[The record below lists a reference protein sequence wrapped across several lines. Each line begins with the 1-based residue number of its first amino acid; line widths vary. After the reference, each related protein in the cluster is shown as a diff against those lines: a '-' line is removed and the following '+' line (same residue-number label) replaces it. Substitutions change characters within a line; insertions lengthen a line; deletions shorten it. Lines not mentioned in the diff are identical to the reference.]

1 MTTLDKKSLFSGSL
15 AVAEAARDRTPYS
28 GFLSGLFEGVV
39 RRHLFDPYSI
49 PPISETAENFLGQLR
64 RLLIEKV
71 DPEAVDREGAIGE
84 DILTA
89 FKQIGAFGLKIPKPY
104 GGLGLSQSD
113 YHRIATLLGS
123 HDASTTVLISAHN
136 SIGVAEPVKL
146 IGTQEQQRR
155 WLPRLA
161 KGEISGF
168 ALTEKGAGC
177 DIWDLRTYAIPVRE
191 HGALVGY
198 RLTGEKLYTTNAPR
212 RNNEFLASLLVV
224 IAQIVDEPREVARP
238 KEQRRFGAFVVDTHS
253 PGCSCTRLHFM
264 GVRGIYN
271 GRVRLREVFVPVSD
285 RLGQEGEGLRRALES
300 LTVGRLT
307 LPAACLGSL
316 KQCLW
321 LARLRAQQRVQYDRP
336 IGEHTDIGAK
346 IVRMASRVLALE
358 ALVTITGAWADAKVD
373 VRLESAA
380 AKILA
385 TEWLLDSVL
394 DLFRIYGGRGFETAE
409 SLRLHG
415 DLPAPVERMV
425 RDALINVIWE
435 GTNGIL
441 TLWIGREGL
450 AEYVSH
456 GKAFL
461 EFQIDGMMRA
471 LPFFAKVASR
481 SLNRFPMIK
490 GWPASAAPESTWD
503 RFVTKKSRE
512 LAQKSLW
519 AAARHRQ
526 GLARKQLLTTSLVK
540 AAMQLFAVE
549 SLLWYASQPAIR
561 NHELTD
567 GLLQHFCSQVE
578 AEFNPRPLLSLR
590 KSLWQDDSHVFRL
603 TQDILAGE
611 AAWLEAGIIPFG
623 SDNHDP
629 DDSNVT
635 AWSERLVGV
644 SPENLEDGGR
654 RMVRPV

>member
-1 MTTLDKKSLFSGSL
+1 MR
-15 AVAEAARDRTPYS
+15 RDLLRS
-28 GFLSGLFEGVV
+28 Q
-39 RRHLFDPYSI
+39 SI
-49 PPISETAENFLGQLR
+49 PPVSETAKHFLEHLR
-64 RLLIEKV
+64 LLLIEKV
-71 DPEAVDREGAIGE
+71 DPETIDREGELSDDVLIALK
-84 DILTA
+84 D
-89 FKQIGAFGLKIPKPY
+89 IGAFGLKIPAIY

-113 YHRIATLLGS
+113 YHRVAMLLGS
-123 HDASTTVLISAHN
+123 HDAATTVLISAHN

-146 IGTQEQQRR
+146 VGNLEQQQRL
-155 WLPRLA
+155 LPRLA
-161 KGEISGF
+161 RGDISGF

-191 HGALVGY
+191 HGTLVGY

-212 RNNEFLASLLVV
+212 RDNEFLASLLVV
-224 IAQIVDEPREVARP
+224 IAQIVNEPGEVARP
-238 KEQRRFGAFVVDTHS
+238 KSERRFGAFVVETQRS
-253 PGCSCTRLHFM
+253 GCRCTRLHYV

-271 GRVRLREVFVPVSD
+271 GTVRFDNVFVPVAD
-285 RLGQEGEGLRRALES
+285 RLGDEGEGLRRALES

-321 LARLRAQQRVQYDRP
+321 LARRRAHQRVQYDRP

-358 ALVTITGAWADAKVD
+358 ALVAITGNWADAKVD

-394 DLFRIYGGRGFETAE
+394 DLFRIYGGRGFETAD

-415 DLPAPVERMV
+415 DLPAPVERMI

-456 GKAFL
+456 GEAFL
-461 EFQIDGMMRA
+461 EFQISEMVRA
-471 LPFFAKVASR
+471 LPFFAKIAGR
-481 SLNRFPMIK
+481 SLDRFPRFAR
-490 GWPASAAPESTWD
+490 WSPSAEPESSWE
-503 RFVTKKSRE
+503 RFVTKKARD

-526 GLARKQLLTTSLVK
+526 GLARKQLL
-540 AAMQLFAVE
+540 M
-549 SLLWYASQPAIR
+549 
-561 NHELTD
+561 
-567 GLLQHFCSQVE
+567 
-578 AEFNPRPLLSLR
+578 
-590 KSLWQDDSHVFRL
+590 
-603 TQDILAGE
+603 
-611 AAWLEAGIIPFG
+611 
-623 SDNHDP
+623 
-629 DDSNVT
+629 
-635 AWSERLVGV
+635 
-644 SPENLEDGGR
+644 
-654 RMVRPV
+654 